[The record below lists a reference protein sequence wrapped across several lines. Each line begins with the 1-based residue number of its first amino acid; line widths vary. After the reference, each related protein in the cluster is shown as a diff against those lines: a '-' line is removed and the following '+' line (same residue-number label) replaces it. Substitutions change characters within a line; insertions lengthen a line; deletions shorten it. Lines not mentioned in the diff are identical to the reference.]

1 MHVSRIMSVK
11 AMVSNNYGPLLP
23 TVLMFADC
31 VGSNGNIRYMV
42 ATHTQS
48 LLVYENTTLKWAAQ
62 MPSTPVQIKVGA
74 FK

>member
-1 MHVSRIMSVK
+1 MLTSHYVVT
-11 AMVSNNYGPLLP
+11 NNSIDLI
-23 TVLMFADC
+23 FADL

>member
-1 MHVSRIMSVK
+1 MAHYIL
-11 AMVSNNYGPLLP
+11 AINNI
-23 TVLMFADC
+23 DC
-31 VGSNGNIRYMV
+31 VIICYCLGFSGNIRYMV

-48 LLVYENTTLKWAAQ
+48 LLVYENLTLKWAAQ